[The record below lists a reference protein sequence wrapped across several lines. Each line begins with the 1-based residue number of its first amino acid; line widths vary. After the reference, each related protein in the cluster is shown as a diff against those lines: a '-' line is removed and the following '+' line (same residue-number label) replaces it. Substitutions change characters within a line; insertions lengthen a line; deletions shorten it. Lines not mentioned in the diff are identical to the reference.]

1 MRITD
6 FSIAPNED
14 FDDLKEA
21 VDSAS
26 PGVYTFDDC
35 ELPEVCTP
43 NTATISIE
51 KDGDK

>member
-21 VDSAS
+21 VDSA
-26 PGVYTFDDC
+26 FDSY
-35 ELPEVCTP
+35 LK
-43 NTATISIE
+43 NY
-51 KDGDK
+51 KDL